1 MKGYTVVEAKTVDY
15 KDVKQVTLI
24 FQGKITKDII
34 RSTTIVNPQTSEVQI
49 ISVEPIVE
57 SPCAGRPSPQNEGG
71 FSEIPEENGEGE
83 DF

>member
-1 MKGYTVVEAKTVDY
+1 MKGYTVVKAKTVDY

-34 RSTTIVNPQTSEVQI
+34 RSTTIVNPQTSEVEI

-57 SPCAGRPSPQNEGG
+57 SVCAKPNRPSPQSEEEEET
-71 FSEIPEENGEGE
+71 FSEIPEEEG
-83 DF
+83 